1 MIVCREVWR
10 KSDSAC
16 PMHSRNAMTTRSELA
31 SDPSIQ
37 AAPRAPGPVLGVDDA
52 RRLAHRRLPRIIF
65 DFIDGAAGR
74 ETAAGLN
81 QSALSAIRLAP
92 RVLGDVAGNDLG
104 RTILGLPM
112 GLPFGIAPMGMCNLA
127 WPNADR
133 MLAAV
138 AVRRAIPLCIS
149 TASSTSLEDML
160 RLTDGQAWFQLY
172 VSGSALAGITMAERA
187 AASGY
192 GTLILTVDVPKVA
205 PRPRDVRN
213 GFQTPFRLR
222 PRQFLDFALHPR
234 WSLTTLQAGVPTTA
248 NFQLDNGA
256 NRFDRQASRAGA
268 NWEFLDRL
276 RAQWK
281 GRLIVKGALNPQD
294 AVRIRDAGADA
305 IYVSNHGGRQL
316 DAAPAA
322 ISMLPLIRAAVGAS
336 YPLLFDSGVR
346 SGEDVVKALACGA
359 DFVLLGRPM
368 LYALGADGERGL
380 TDLVDAL
387 QEDIAVTL
395 AQIGLRRV
403 QDIDRRVLAS
413 APATTT
419 PNHSLETQA

>member
-1 MIVCREVWR
+1 
-10 KSDSAC
+10 
-16 PMHSRNAMTTRSELA
+16 MHAHNTMTPRSPLA
-31 SDPSIQ
+31 TDPTLQ
-37 AAPRAPGPVLGVDDA
+37 PAARAPGPVHGVDDA
-52 RRLAHRRLPRIIF
+52 RCLALRRLPRIIF
-65 DFIDGAAGR
+65 DFIDGAAGQ

-81 QSALSAIRLAP
+81 RSALSAIRLAP
-92 RVLGDVAGNDLG
+92 RVLGDVAGNNLG

-112 GLPFGIAPMGMCNLA
+112 RLPFGIAPMGMCNLA
-127 WPNADR
+127 WPGADR
-133 MLAAV
+133 MLAAE
-138 AVRRAIPLCIS
+138 AQRRTIPLCVS
-149 TASSTSLEDML
+149 TASSTPLEDML

-172 VSGSALAGITMAERA
+172 VSGSADAGMAMSERA
-187 AASGY
+187 AAAGY

-222 PRQFLDFALHPR
+222 PSQFLDFALHPR
-234 WSLTTLQAGVPTTA
+234 WSLSTLHTGVPTTA
-248 NFQLDNGA
+248 NFRLDNGG
-256 NRFDRQASRAGA
+256 NRFDRHASRAGA

-276 RAQWK
+276 RASWK
-281 GRLIVKGALNPQD
+281 GRLIVKGVLNPDD

-305 IYVSNHGGRQL
+305 VYVSNHGGRQL

-322 ISMLPLIRAAVGAS
+322 ITMLPLVRAAVGAG
-336 YPLLFDSGVR
+336 YPLLFDSGIR
-346 SGEDVVKALACGA
+346 SGEDIVKALASGA

-368 LYALGADGERGL
+368 LYALGADGARGL

-403 QDIDRRVLAS
+403 QDIDHRALGAT
-413 APATTT
+413 APINTHPFHPTET
-419 PNHSLETQA
+419 HS

>member
-1 MIVCREVWR
+1 
-10 KSDSAC
+10 
-16 PMHSRNAMTTRSELA
+16 MHAHNTMSHRSPLA
-31 SDPSIQ
+31 RDPIRPRV
-37 AAPRAPGPVLGVDDA
+37 APVPGPVHGVDDA
-52 RRLAHRRLPRIIF
+52 RRLARRRQPRIIF
-65 DFIDGAAGR
+65 DFIDGAAGQ
-74 ETAAGLN
+74 ETAASLN

-92 RVLGDVAGNDLG
+92 RVLGEVAGNDLG
-104 RTILGLPM
+104 SSILGLPL

-127 WPNADR
+127 WPGADR
-133 MLAAV
+133 MLAAE
-138 AVRRAIPLCIS
+138 AMRRTMALCVS

-172 VSGSALAGITMAERA
+172 VSGSAEAGMVLVERA
-187 AASGY
+187 SAAGY

-222 PRQFLDFALHPR
+222 PSQFLDFALHPH
-234 WSLTTLQAGVPTTA
+234 WSLSTLKAGVPTTA

-256 NRFDRQASRAGA
+256 NRFDRHASRAGA

-276 RAQWK
+276 RAAWK
-281 GRLIVKGALNPQD
+281 GRLIVKGVLSPDDAL
-294 AVRIRDAGADA
+294 RIRDAGADA

-322 ISMLPLIRAAVGAS
+322 ITMLPRVRAAVGAS
-336 YPLLFDSGVR
+336 YPLLFDGGVR
-346 SGEDVVKALACGA
+346 SGEDIVKALASGA

-368 LYALGADGERGL
+368 LYALGADGARGL
-380 TDLVDAL
+380 ADLVDAL
-387 QEDIAVTL
+387 QEGIAVTL

-403 QDIDRRVLAS
+403 RDIDHRVLG
-413 APATTT
+413 ATAAITT
-419 PNHSLETQA
+419 HPFHPTETQS